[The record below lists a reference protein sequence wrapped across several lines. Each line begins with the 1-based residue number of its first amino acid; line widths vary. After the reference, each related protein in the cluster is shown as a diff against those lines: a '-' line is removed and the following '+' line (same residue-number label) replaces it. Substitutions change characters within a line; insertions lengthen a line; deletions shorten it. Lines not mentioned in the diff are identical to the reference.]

1 MRGLNK
7 PSTNTIEQ
15 QKTTDPESTAV
26 PNQEPTT
33 DENGMTFLV
42 NSFEMFEKGSNPMFG
57 DDVPKFS
64 LQSEKKKFFVEIR
77 LSLLLSQTLSIS
89 ISHSNFSCFFRM
101 ARNGR

>member
-42 NSFEMFEKGSNPMFG
+42 NSF
-57 DDVPKFS
+57 
-64 LQSEKKKFFVEIR
+64 
-77 LSLLLSQTLSIS
+77 
-89 ISHSNFSCFFRM
+89 
-101 ARNGR
+101 